1 MRLQNPAQTYN
12 RAHELE
18 RNRAIELA
26 DRQNH
31 KRGQDVEVG
40 GNGERIILTDEITG
54 ERRELVLRNGALV
67 LGTV

>member
-1 MRLQNPAQTYN
+1 MRLQNPAQGYN

-18 RNRAIELA
+18 RNRALELA

-31 KRGQDVEVG
+31 KRGQDIEVG
-40 GNGERIILTDEITG
+40 GNGERIILTDEVTG